1 MTPTESKMSTYRYVV
16 KGRVQGVGYRYFAL
30 QEAQALGLAG
40 FARNLADGGVEVLAE
55 GPDEALAAFEAR
67 LKLGPAFAKVTGV
80 ERTSAPARGDEG
92 FHIR

>member
-1 MTPTESKMSTYRYVV
+1 MPTYRYVV
-16 KGRVQGVGYRYFAL
+16 QGRVQGVGFRYFAL
-30 QEAQALGLAG
+30 QEAQTLGLAG

-67 LKLGPAFAKVTGV
+67 LKQGPAFAKVTGV
-80 ERTSAPARGDEG
+80 ERASAPERGDDG